1 MKNLVLG
8 GIIGGLLVGQMKGK
22 VVISL
27 NFTHVVDGASPTP

>member
-22 VVISL
+22 VIISL
-27 NFTHVVDGASPTP
+27 DISRVVPPVETP